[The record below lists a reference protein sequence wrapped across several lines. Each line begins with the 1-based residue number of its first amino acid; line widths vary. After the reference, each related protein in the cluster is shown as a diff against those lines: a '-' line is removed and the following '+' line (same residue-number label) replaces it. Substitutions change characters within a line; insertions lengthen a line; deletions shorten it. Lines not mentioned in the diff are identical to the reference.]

1 MYIYFIYAHTVSY
14 LLIVY
19 STVTIPLYSPDMGG
33 MVKLR
38 RVSLRI
44 GNTTSLTAAQTQV
57 HGIDNQIYIYK
68 WKVIMY

>member
-1 MYIYFIYAHTVSY
+1 MSHRHIRLLHTY

-19 STVTIPLYSPDMGG
+19 STVMYPLYSPDMGG

-38 RVSLRI
+38 KLSLRI

-57 HGIDNQIYIYK
+57 HGIEKQ
-68 WKVIMY
+68 